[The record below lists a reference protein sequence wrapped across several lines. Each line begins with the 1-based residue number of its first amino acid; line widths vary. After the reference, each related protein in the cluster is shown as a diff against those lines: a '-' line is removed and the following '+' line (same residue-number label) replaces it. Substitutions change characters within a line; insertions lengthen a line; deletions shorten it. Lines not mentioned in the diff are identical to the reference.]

1 MSAFG
6 QVSADEALWLA
17 EEAGLIAKRPL
28 RERWPRLF
36 LPGKGLVGLTD
47 APCLPWPL
55 GSPAES
61 SAGCRLTEIQERCEI
76 LPGADDPLIPIP
88 ARWSRGMPLPATYEP
103 EEIPGHPDYGLAD
116 GEPAPSAAPVDW
128 LAERREK
135 AAVSP
140 GRHPITIEPGS
151 IDLFATRIKASGVAF
166 AVTVTEGEWQGGC
179 FPCALS

>member
-103 EEIPGHPDYGLAD
+103 EEIPGHPDYGLA
-116 GEPAPSAAPVDW
+116 
-128 LAERREK
+128 ERRKK
-135 AAVSP
+135 AAVPP